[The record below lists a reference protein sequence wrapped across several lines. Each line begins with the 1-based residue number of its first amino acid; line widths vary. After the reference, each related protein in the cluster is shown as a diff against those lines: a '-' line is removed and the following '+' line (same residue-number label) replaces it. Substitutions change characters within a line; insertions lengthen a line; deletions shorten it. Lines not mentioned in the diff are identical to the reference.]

1 MNAVVGAVASAALAA
16 LVAVSAYSAGPVLAA
31 AVALVVL
38 ATAIGWGALFELPAA
53 LGSGVTVGVAGLA
66 GVATALAVQG
76 RARPLAAFAAV
87 LAVGVLAAFAHEL
100 VRRPPREDLVE
111 SLTGTLAG
119 EVVAVLGA
127 TWVLVPQ
134 TALRGQ
140 AVVVAAA
147 AVAAAR
153 LATALPLP
161 ALWNGWIGLAA
172 GTAAATLTARFMDVV
187 DVGPGLLIGV
197 SVSGVVVALDRLLAS
212 PAELRGAAALMAAS
226 AAPVA
231 TAGVVAYSVARLFT
245 A

>member
-1 MNAVVGAVASAALAA
+1 MNAVIGAVASAALAA
-16 LVAVSAYSAGPVLAA
+16 LVAVSAYSGSPVLAA

-38 ATAIGWGALFELPAA
+38 ATAIGWGALFELPASV
-53 LGSGVTVGVAGLA
+53 GSGVTVAVAGLA

-87 LAVGVLAAFAHEL
+87 LAAGVLAAFTHEL

-134 TALRGQ
+134 TGLRGE

-161 ALWNGWIGLAA
+161 AWNGWIGLAA
-172 GTAAATLTARFMDVV
+172 GTAAAVLAARFTGAV
-187 DVGPGLLIGV
+187 DAGPGLLIGV
-197 SVSGVVVALDRLLAS
+197 AVSAVVVALDRLLAA
-212 PAELRGAAALMAAS
+212 PAELRGAAALVAAS